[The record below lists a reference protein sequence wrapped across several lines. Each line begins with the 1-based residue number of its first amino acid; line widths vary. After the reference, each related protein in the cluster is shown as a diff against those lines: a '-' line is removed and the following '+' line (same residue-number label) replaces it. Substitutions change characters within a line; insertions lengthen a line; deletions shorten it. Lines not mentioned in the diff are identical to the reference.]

1 MRHFFVG
8 ALWALLLLVAASAVA
23 RAADVAR
30 AHDALLASYAQR
42 LDELAAWC
50 RQRQLPEAAEELQ
63 AWLPPRAPDKL
74 TLFVLPSALAK
85 AAANDAAPAEW
96 RTRWQQLRHAQAE
109 ALFALAEQA
118 VQNHQPSLAV
128 QLVTE
133 AVRENPDHEAGRRI
147 LGYVRFRD
155 GWYTPFKVKQLNA
168 GKVWHDA
175 FGWLPAAHVERY
187 DRGQRYYLGRWMDAD
202 AEAKL
207 RGDVQRGWRIDS
219 SHYVVTT
226 NHSLAEG
233 LRLSRQLE
241 NLHAIWQQVFSS
253 YCTDQ
258 AELERRFA
266 GGPAR
271 ANEKRHD
278 VTYFRT
284 RDEYTNRLRRVQPRI
299 EITLGLYLDR
309 QRTAYFFAGEEQD
322 PGTIFHEATHQLFQ
336 ETRPVVA
343 NVGPRDNF
351 WIVEGIACYMESLAE
366 QNGYFTLGGA
376 NAGRMPAAR
385 HRLLVDKFYV
395 PLEQLV
401 SFGMLDLQRDE
412 RLPRIYSQSS
422 GLADF
427 LMHEHHGR
435 YREPLVE
442 YLVAIYTGKA
452 GPGTLAATTGVDYAT
467 LDREYVEFM
476 SSDAPPATATDAQ
489 ATTAGP

>member
-1 MRHFFVG
+1 MRHLTVT
-8 ALWALLLLVAASAVA
+8 ALLTFVLLVARGAAA
-23 RAADVAR
+23 RAEDVAT
-30 AHDALLASYAQR
+30 AHEVLLASYTAQ
-42 LDELAAWC
+42 LDELAASC
-50 RQRQLPEAAEELQ
+50 REEQLPDAAEELQ
-63 AWLPPRAPDKL
+63 AWLPPREPNKF
-74 TLFVLPSALAK
+74 TLFVLPSALST
-85 AAANDAAPAEW
+85 AAANGSVPAEW
-96 RTRWQQLRHAQAE
+96 RARWQQLRVKQAA
-109 ALFALAEQA
+109 ALFALAQRA
-118 VQNHQPSLAV
+118 VDEHQPSLAM
-128 QLVTE
+128 QWVTE

-147 LGYVRFRD
+147 LGYTKFRD
-155 GWYTPFKVKQLNA
+155 GWRTPFEIKQLKA

-175 FGWLPAAHVERY
+175 FGWLPSAHVERY
-187 DRGQRYYLGRWMDAD
+187 EQGQRYYLGRWMDAD

-207 RGDVQRGWRIDS
+207 RSDVKRGWKIDG
-219 SHYVVTT
+219 SHFVITT

-266 GGPAR
+266 GGQAR
-271 ANEKRHD
+271 THEKRHD

-284 RDEYTNRLRRVQPRI
+284 RDEYTNQLRRVQPQVD
-299 EITLGLYLDR
+299 ITLGLYLDR
-309 QRTAYFFAGEEQD
+309 QREAYFFAGEEQD

-343 NVGPRDNF
+343 NVGRRDNF
-351 WIVEGIACYMESLAE
+351 WIVEGIACYMESLADH
-366 QNGYFTLGGA
+366 GDYFTLGGA
-376 NAGRMPAAR
+376 NAGRMSAAR

-395 PLEQLV
+395 PLAQLV
-401 SFGMLDLQRDE
+401 ALGMLDLQRDE

-427 LMHEHHGR
+427 LMHGDHGR

-452 GPGTLAATTGVDYAT
+452 DAGTLAELTGVDYAT

-476 SSDAPPATATDAQ
+476 SRDVPPATTTDAQ
-489 ATTAGP
+489 SVTAGP

>member
-1 MRHFFVG
+1 MLVATRG
-8 ALWALLLLVAASAVA
+8 AARAEDVATAHEALLSRYAA
-23 RAADVAR
+23 
-30 AHDALLASYAQR
+30 Q
-42 LDELAAWC
+42 LDELAASC
-50 RQRQLPEAAEELQ
+50 RRQQLPEAAEELQ
-63 AWLPPRAPDKL
+63 NWLPPREPDKF
-74 TLFVLPSALAK
+74 TLFVLPSALSTS
-85 AAANDAAPAEW
+85 AADDAPAAEW
-96 RTRWQQLRHAQAE
+96 RTRWQRLRETQAG

-118 VQNHQPSLAV
+118 VKNRQPSLAM

-133 AVRENPDHEAGRRI
+133 TVRENPDHEAGRRI
-147 LGYVRFRD
+147 LGYTKFRD
-155 GWYTPFKVKQLNA
+155 AWATPFELKQLKA
-168 GKVWHDA
+168 GKVWHDD
-175 FGWLPAAHVERY
+175 FGWLSESHVERY

-207 RGDVQRGWRIDS
+207 RSDVKRGWKIES

-241 NLHAIWQQVFSS
+241 NLHAIWQQVFAQ
-253 YCTDQ
+253 YYTDQ

-266 GGPAR
+266 GGEPR
-271 ANEKRHD
+271 TNEKRHE

-284 RDEYTNRLRRVQPRI
+284 RDEYSNQLRRIQPQI

-309 QRTAYFFAGEEQD
+309 QRTAYFFAGDEQD
-322 PGTIFHEATHQLFQ
+322 PGTIYHEATHQLFQ
-336 ETRPVVA
+336 ETRRVVA
-343 NVGPRDNF
+343 NVGQRDNF
-351 WIVEGIACYMESLAE
+351 WIVEGIACYMESLADH
-366 QNGYFTLGGA
+366 GDYFTLGGA

-395 PLEQLV
+395 PLAELV
-401 SFGMLDLQRDE
+401 ALGMLDLQRDE

-427 LMHEHHGR
+427 LMHDAKGR

-452 GPGTLAATTGVDYAT
+452 DPGTLAELSGVDYPT
-467 LDREYVEFM
+467 LDREYAEFM
-476 SSDAPPATATDAQ
+476 SRDVPPAATSNAQ
-489 ATTAGP
+489 SATAGP